1 MNFRFLSELYA
12 GFLRGRAITHHF
24 SRFPLLET
32 LLRGNVPKELSTTMV
47 AVLAESSRSPVPDL
61 LRTLDSHVNGL
72 TEAQAAQRREIH
84 GWNTIGHEKPLSWPA
99 HLWQCYRNPFNI
111 LLTVLAAVSYWTDD
125 IESTI
130 VIGSMV
136 FLSTL
141 IRFVQETRSN
151 KAAEKLK
158 EMVSTTAT
166 VLRRDPAEIA
176 AEEARKYFQAI
187 LRPKPPRRVE
197 LPIKRLVPG
206 DIVALSAGD
215 MLPADVRLLSTK
227 DLFVSQSAMTGE
239 SLPVEKFGEQHGP
252 ASANPLE
259 LNNLAFMGTNVVSGS
274 ALAIV
279 VCTGDNTYF
288 GSLAQ
293 RVTATDRTPTAFQAG
308 VNKVSWLLIRFMMVM
323 SPIVLLINGLTKH
336 NWTDAALFALSVAVG
351 LTPEMLP
358 MIVTSTLAKGAVFL
372 SRKKVIV
379 KRLDAIQNFGAM
391 DVLCTDKTGTLTQD
405 KIFLSRS
412 LDAAGEDS
420 DTVLEYA
427 YLNSYHQ
434 TGLKNLLDVAVL
446 EHAEMRHQGAVA
458 AQFRKVDE
466 IPFDFTRRRM
476 SVVVAVPAPGG
487 PGPGASAEGGNG
499 GSAEGGGVAAAV
511 RPAISHRLICKGAV
525 EEVLAVCSRVQR
537 GERIEALS
545 AEVLAAVRAV
555 TADLNAEGLRVVA
568 VATRDSPVTQEVFG
582 LADERDLTLVG
593 YIAFLDPPKESTKP
607 ALDALASHGI
617 AVKILTGDNDLV
629 TRKICR
635 EVGIA
640 AETIVTGA
648 QIEAM
653 DEAQL
658 ADAAE
663 SCHVFARLTPAHK
676 ERLVRALRARGHI
689 TGFMGDGINDAPALR
704 AADIG
709 ISVDSAVDIAK
720 EAADI
725 ILLEKSLL
733 VLEEGVIEGRRTF
746 ANMLKYIK
754 MTASSNFGNVFSVL
768 VAGAFLPFLP
778 MLPVQLLTQ
787 NLLYDISQ
795 IAIPFDNVDPD
806 QVQSPQRWRPE
817 DIGRFMVVFGPVS
830 SVFDICTFALMWWVF
845 GANTDA
851 TAPLFQAGWF
861 IEGLATQTLIVHMIR
876 TAKIP
881 FLQSRA
887 APPVTVMTV
896 VVILTGVFL
905 VMGPP
910 SALFK
915 FAVLPMAYFP
925 WATLIVLGYVVLTQ
939 VVKLLYLR
947 RYAWQ

>member
-1 MNFRFLSELYA
+1 MKLSFLSELYA
-12 GFLRGRAITHHF
+12 GFVRGRALSHHF
-24 SRFPLLET
+24 RRFPMLET
-32 LLRGNVPKELSTTMV
+32 LLRGNVPRDLPTTMV
-47 AVLAESSRSPVPDL
+47 ATLAEASRSSIPDL
-61 LRTLDSHVNGL
+61 LEALGSNANGL
-72 TEAQAAQRREIH
+72 TESQAVDRREIH
-84 GWNTIGHEKPLSWPA
+84 GWNQIGHERPLRWYA
-99 HLWQCYRNPFNI
+99 HLWQCYRNPFNL
-111 LLTVLAAVSYWTDD
+111 LLTLLAGLSYYTEDVKA
-125 IESTI
+125 TI

-136 FLSTL
+136 LLSTL
-141 IRFVQETRSN
+141 IRFVQESRSN

-158 EMVSTTAT
+158 EMVSTTAS

-197 LPIKRLVPG
+197 IPIKRLVPG
-206 DIVALSAGD
+206 DVVYLSAGD
-215 MLPADVRLLSTK
+215 MLPADVRLLTAK
-227 DLFVSQSAMTGE
+227 DLFVSQAAMTGE
-239 SLPVEKFGEQHGP
+239 SLPVEKFTEHHGAP
-252 ASANPLE
+252 SGNPLE
-259 LNNLAFMGTNVVSGS
+259 LDNLAFMGTNVVSGS
-274 ALAIV
+274 ATAIV
-279 VCTGDNTYF
+279 VTTGDRTYF
-288 GSLAQ
+288 GALAQ
-293 RVTATDRTPTAFQAG
+293 KVTAVDRTPTAFQAG
-308 VNKVSWLLIRFMMVM
+308 VNQVSWLLIRFMLVM
-323 SPIVLLINGLTKH
+323 TPIVLLINGLTKGD
-336 NWTDAALFALSVAVG
+336 WMEAFLFALSVAIG

-405 KIFLSRS
+405 RIFLSRH
-412 LDAAGEDS
+412 LDAFGNDADS
-420 DTVLEYA
+420 VLEYA

-446 EHAEMRHQGAVA
+446 EHAEMRNQGAVA
-458 AQFRKVDE
+458 AGFQKVDE

-476 SVVVAVPAPGG
+476 SVVVAAPGKDG
-487 PGPGASAEGGNG
+487 EPPC
-499 GSAEGGGVAAAV
+499 
-511 RPAISHRLICKGAV
+511 HRLICKGAV
-525 EEVLAVCSRVQR
+525 EEILAVCTRVQR
-537 GERIEALS
+537 GERTEPLGP
-545 AEVLAAVRAV
+545 ELLARVREV

-568 VATRDSPVTQEVFG
+568 VAARESSAAQQVYG
-582 LADERDLTLVG
+582 LADERELTLVG

-607 ALDALASHGI
+607 ALAALAAHGI

-635 EVGIA
+635 EVGIDVA
-640 AETIVTGA
+640 HIVLGA
-648 QIEAM
+648 QIEDM
-653 DEAQL
+653 DEAAL
-658 ADAAE
+658 GAAAE
-663 SCHVFARLTPAHK
+663 EHQVFARLTPAHK
-676 ERLVRALRARGHI
+676 ERIVRALRARGHV

-778 MLPVQLLTQ
+778 MLPLQLLVQ

-795 IAIPFDNVDPD
+795 IAIPFDNVDAELL
-806 QVQSPQRWRPE
+806 QKPQRWKPQE
-817 DIGRFMVVFGPVS
+817 IGRFMVVFGPVS

-845 GANTDA
+845 GATTEA
-851 TAPLFQAGWF
+851 QSPLFQAGWF
-861 IEGLATQTLIVHMIR
+861 VEGLATQTLIVHMIR
-876 TAKIP
+876 TARIP
-881 FLQSRA
+881 FVQSRA
-887 APPVTVMTV
+887 AAPLMVMTV
-896 VVILTGVFL
+896 LVILTGLFL

-910 SALFK
+910 APLFK
-915 FAVLPMAYFP
+915 FAVLPAAYFP
-925 WATLIVLGYVVLTQ
+925 WAGLIILSYIALTQ
-939 VVKLLYLR
+939 VVKRLYIR
-947 RYAWQ
+947 RYGWQ